1 MSNYNLERGQEL
13 YFDQLNKYC
22 KKYPEISDD
31 IMNLGTLFANNVG
44 VMREGLD
51 KKEFIFNEETNLLS
65 YSWTP
70 SYKYLAHRVADTAY
84 FNYNSNS
91 NLNLREKIERV
102 FTTETTTINY
112 TFSIESYEGIK
123 PEDRNEN
130 VIAEET
136 KDISKQAEQFH
147 NFTYQTMTVEKDGE
161 LISVEVPV
169 DEIDLIDD
177 FDDDDLS
184 DEGRRSLGIIELD
197 HDTTQ
202 GFKPTVSYKEKMLVG
217 KLEMVNKTKF
227 SDGAES
233 SYDDYLITCPY
244 TGSTDVYQISS
255 NVYASYET
263 DQPFKVDFNLPDLTP
278 VD

>member
-1 MSNYNLERGQEL
+1 MQRGQEL
-13 YFDQLNKYC
+13 YFEQLNQFSKE
-22 KKYPEISDD
+22 YPSLEQD
-31 IMNLGTLFANNVG
+31 IMSLGTLFANNVG
-44 VMREGLD
+44 VMREGVD
-51 KKEFIFNEETNLLS
+51 TKDFNFDEETNLLS

-70 SYKYLAHRVADTAY
+70 SYKYLATRVANVAY
-84 FNYNSNS
+84 LKN
-91 NLNLREKIERV
+91 NLEANMSVKELIEKV
-102 FTTETTTINY
+102 FTIESLSIQLNGIKKTTTDNRAH
-112 TFSIESYEGIK
+112 E
-123 PEDRNEN
+123 

-136 KDISKQAEQFH
+136 KDISQNAEKFH
-147 NFTYQTMTVEKDGE
+147 NFTYQTMTVEKDGQ

-263 DQPFKVDFNLPDLTP
+263 DQPFKVEFNLPDLTP
-278 VD
+278 ID

>member
-1 MSNYNLERGQEL
+1 MSNYNLQRGQEL
-13 YFDQLNKYC
+13 YFEQLSQFSKE
-22 KKYPEISDD
+22 YPSLEQD
-31 IMNLGTLFANNVG
+31 IMSLGTLFANNVG
-44 VMREGLD
+44 VMREGVD
-51 KKEFIFNEETNLLS
+51 TKDYNFDEETNLLS

-70 SYKYLAHRVADTAY
+70 SYKYLATRVANVAY
-84 FNYNSNS
+84 LKNNLESNMS
-91 NLNLREKIERV
+91 VKELIEKV
-102 FTTETTTINY
+102 FTIESLSIQLNDTKKTTTDNRAH
-112 TFSIESYEGIK
+112 E
-123 PEDRNEN
+123 

-136 KDISKQAEQFH
+136 KDISQNAEKFH

>member
-1 MSNYNLERGQEL
+1 LSNYNLQRGQEL
-13 YFDQLNKYC
+13 YFEQLSQFSKE
-22 KKYPEISDD
+22 YPSLEQD
-31 IMNLGTLFANNVG
+31 IMSLGTLFANNVG
-44 VMREGLD
+44 VMREGVD
-51 KKEFIFNEETNLLS
+51 TKDYNFDEETNLLS

-70 SYKYLAHRVADTAY
+70 SYKYLATRVANVAY
-84 FNYNSNS
+84 LKN
-91 NLNLREKIERV
+91 NLEANMSVKELIEKV
-102 FTTETTTINY
+102 FTIESLSIQLNDTKKTTTDNRAH
-112 TFSIESYEGIK
+112 E
-123 PEDRNEN
+123 

-136 KDISKQAEQFH
+136 KDISQNAEKFH

>member
-1 MSNYNLERGQEL
+1 MSNYNLQRGQEL
-13 YFDQLNKYC
+13 YFEQLNQFSKE
-22 KKYPEISDD
+22 YPSLEQD
-31 IMNLGTLFANNVG
+31 IMSLGTLFANNVG
-44 VMREGLD
+44 VMREGID
-51 KKEFIFNEETNLLS
+51 TKDFNFDEETNLLS

-70 SYKYLAHRVADTAY
+70 SYKYLATRVANVAY
-84 FNYNSNS
+84 LKN
-91 NLNLREKIERV
+91 NLEANMSVKELIEKV
-102 FTTETTTINY
+102 FTIESLSIQLNDTKKTTTDNRAH
-112 TFSIESYEGIK
+112 E
-123 PEDRNEN
+123 

-136 KDISKQAEQFH
+136 KDISQNAEKFH

-263 DQPFKVDFNLPDLTP
+263 DQPFMVDFNLPDLTP

>member
-1 MSNYNLERGQEL
+1 MSNYNLQRGQEL
-13 YFDQLNKYC
+13 YFEQLNQFSKE
-22 KKYPEISDD
+22 YPSLEQD
-31 IMNLGTLFANNVG
+31 IMSLGTLFANNVG
-44 VMREGLD
+44 VMREGVD
-51 KKEFIFNEETNLLS
+51 TKDYNFDEETNLLS

-70 SYKYLAHRVADTAY
+70 SYKYLATRVANVAY
-84 FNYNSNS
+84 LKN
-91 NLNLREKIERV
+91 NLEANMSVKELIEKV
-102 FTTETTTINY
+102 FTIDSLSIQLNDTKKTTTDNRAH
-112 TFSIESYEGIK
+112 E
-123 PEDRNEN
+123 

-136 KDISKQAEQFH
+136 KDISQNAEKFH
-147 NFTYQTMTVEKDGE
+147 NFTYQTMTVEKDGQ
-161 LISVEVPV
+161 LINVEVPV

>member
-1 MSNYNLERGQEL
+1 MSNYNLQRGQEL
-13 YFDQLNKYC
+13 YFEQLNQFSKE
-22 KKYPEISDD
+22 YPSLEQD
-31 IMNLGTLFANNVG
+31 IMSLGTLFANNVG
-44 VMREGLD
+44 VMREGVD
-51 KKEFIFNEETNLLS
+51 TKDFNFDEETNLLS

-70 SYKYLAHRVADTAY
+70 SYKYLATRVANVAY
-84 FNYNSNS
+84 LKN
-91 NLNLREKIERV
+91 NLEANMSVKELIEKV
-102 FTTETTTINY
+102 FTIEFLSIQLNDTKKTTTDNRAH
-112 TFSIESYEGIK
+112 E
-123 PEDRNEN
+123 

-136 KDISKQAEQFH
+136 KDISQNAEKFH

>member
-1 MSNYNLERGQEL
+1 MSNYNLQRGQEL
-13 YFDQLNKYC
+13 YFEQLSQFSKE
-22 KKYPEISDD
+22 YPSLEQD
-31 IMNLGTLFANNVG
+31 IMSLGTLFANNVG
-44 VMREGLD
+44 VMREGVD
-51 KKEFIFNEETNLLS
+51 TKDFNFDEETNLLS

-70 SYKYLAHRVADTAY
+70 SYKYLATRVANVAY
-84 FNYNSNS
+84 LKN
-91 NLNLREKIERV
+91 NLEANMSVKELIEKV
-102 FTTETTTINY
+102 FTIEFLSIQLNDTKKTTTDNRAH
-112 TFSIESYEGIK
+112 E
-123 PEDRNEN
+123 

-136 KDISKQAEQFH
+136 KDISKNAEKFH